1 MTENE
6 YNPMSLTNPNARFVL
21 DHKQRKADCPSCGH
35 KRTFRLYIDRHTG
48 VHLPEHV
55 GVCDRE
61 NNCAYSY
68 TAAQW
73 LKDGGSVENT
83 ERVHIPPPAPRKTD
97 WRCPEEFVAHT
108 HQGIRNNF
116 LLWLTRTIGPTN
128 VEREYRVGTFPKG
141 KNYPQYEGAM
151 VFWQIGSDGKE
162 RSGKVI
168 QYDLKTGK
176 RVKELKAMWMHT
188 VLTKQ
193 SMDELGCAQVY
204 FGTHLLKER
213 PYDPVA
219 LVESEK
225 TAMIC
230 SWFYPQYVWLAT
242 GGANMINA
250 EKSQVL
256 AGRDV
261 TLFPDSGMYQA
272 WLKAS
277 EPIDILAKSCHVSDI
292 IECIGAYEGDDIA
305 DLLVPINIIAHLGV
319 DIFPRVQQTTDAV
332 VEHKMTN
339 LDRFMALP
347 AVKASIDIFD
357 LDMDNVIIGPAT

>member
-1 MTENE
+1 
-6 YNPMSLTNPNARFVL
+6 MSLTNPNARFVL
-21 DHKQRKADCPSCGH
+21 DHKQRKADCPACGYR
-35 KRTFRLYIDRHTG
+35 RTFRLYIDRHTG

-73 LKDGGSVENT
+73 IKEGGMVDNT
-83 ERVHIPPPAPRKTD
+83 ERVHLPPPPPRRTD
-97 WRCPEEFVAHT
+97 WRCPEHFVAHT
-108 HQGIRNNF
+108 HQQIPNNL
-116 LLWLTRTIGPTN
+116 LLWFSRNIGHTD
-128 VEREYRVGTFPKG
+128 VERQYRVGTFPKG

-151 VFWQIGSDGKE
+151 VFWQIGMDGKE

-168 QYDLKTGK
+168 QYDKQTGK

-188 VLTKQ
+188 VVTKQ

-204 FGTHLLKER
+204 FGTHLLKDR

-230 SWFYPQYVWLAT
+230 ASLYKSYVWLAT
-242 GGANMINA
+242 GGSNMISA
-250 EKSQVL
+250 EKSQCL

-261 TLFPDSGMYQA
+261 TIFPDSGCYHQWVDSAM
-272 WLKAS
+272 S
-277 EPIDILAKSCHVSDI
+277 IDVVAKSGVVSDI
-292 IECIGAYEGDDIA
+292 LECVGAPEGDDIA
-305 DLLVPINIIAHLGV
+305 DWLVPINAIAAMGLELFQPREIVEEPEAYVPKVHQSPLDKFIQKPNIAAFIQEM
-319 DIFPRVQQTTDAV
+319 DIDVSQ
-332 VEHKMTN
+332 
-339 LDRFMALP
+339 
-347 AVKASIDIFD
+347 
-357 LDMDNVIIGPAT
+357 ATIRSL